1 MGRKWG
7 QHFLRSQAVIEKIIK
22 AGKISATETILE
34 IGPGEGVLTYEMC
47 RQAGAVHV
55 FEIDP
60 ELAEKL
66 RQSGVENLFVHQGDF
81 LEAELETL
89 RTTVGDA
96 PVTVVA
102 NLPYYITAPILQRLL
117 WQRPLPIRRAVLM
130 MQDEVARRVC
140 GPASKEAGAITYFAN
155 AFFHTSYLFKV
166 PPGSFSPP
174 PKVNSAVILA
184 SPSDME
190 PPTSQQV
197 KFFERIVATVFR
209 TRRKQLARSLRAIT
223 PEPTQWLEQSE
234 IDPKRRP
241 ETLTV
246 QEFWRLARN
255 CPHCE

>member
-7 QHFLRSQAVIEKIIK
+7 QHFLRSQAAIEKIIK
-22 AGKISATETILE
+22 AGEIDASDTILE
-34 IGPGEGVLTYEMC
+34 IGPGEGVLTYKLCE
-47 RQAGAVHV
+47 QAGRVHV

-60 ELAEKL
+60 ELAENL
-66 RQSGVENLFVHQGDF
+66 RKSEVENLSVHEGDF
-81 LEAELETL
+81 LKAELEDLHKTL
-89 RTTVGDA
+89 GGQ

-117 WQRPLPIRRAVLM
+117 WERPIPVRRAVLM

-155 AFFHTSYLFKV
+155 AFFATSYLFKV

-184 SPSDME
+184 QPTDMDA
-190 PPTSQQV
+190 PTPQEIRL
-197 KFFERIVATVFR
+197 FERIVAMVFR

-223 PEPTQWLEQSE
+223 PEPKDWLEESG

-255 CPHCE
+255 CPSL